1 MRRTIE
7 WSFTSLVRRDPR
19 YARAVGS
26 ILLVEADPQTRDV
39 WAAAVIYAGHAVLE
53 ASTIRDALPLVREGG
68 IDAVVIDAYDPVDRV
83 VEVAKSIEALPDGP
97 PIILVSGSPNA
108 PDVSVR
114 IRAAAFIAKP
124 CAASEIVA
132 AIERLLGHTRP
143 VQVFE
148 DEPTGPTRQFG

>member
-1 MRRTIE
+1 M
-7 WSFTSLVRRDPR
+7 
-19 YARAVGS
+19 GS
-26 ILLVEADPQTRDV
+26 ILLVETDPQTRDM

-68 IDAVVIDAYDPVDRV
+68 IDAVVIGDPIDRV
-83 VEVAKSIEALPDGP
+83 VEIAKSIEALPDGP
-97 PIILVSGSPNA
+97 PIVLVSGSPDA
-108 PDVSVR
+108 PDISVR

-124 CAASEIVA
+124 CEASEIVT